1 MDIKEKANQYHDK
14 GFNCA
19 QGVLCAC
26 GEYTGLDEKTALA
39 TAGGLGGGC
48 RCGEICGALSGAV
61 IAVGL
66 CSPYTD
72 SQDLAAKD
80 KIADLARYVT
90 GQFKEEFGHVRC
102 EELKGKEHTCPE
114 FIGYA
119 AELAEK
125 TIKEKI

>member
-1 MDIKEKANQYHDK
+1 MDIKERANQYHDK

-26 GEYTGLDEKTALA
+26 GDYTGLEDKTALA
-39 TAGGLGGGC
+39 LAGGLGGGC
-48 RCGEICGALSGAV
+48 RCGEICGAVSGAV

-66 CSPYTD
+66 CCPYTD
-72 SQDLAAKD
+72 AQDLERKE

-90 GQFKEEFGHVRC
+90 GQFQEKFGHVRC
-102 EELKGKEHTCPE
+102 EKIKGKDHACSE
-114 FIGYA
+114 FIAFA